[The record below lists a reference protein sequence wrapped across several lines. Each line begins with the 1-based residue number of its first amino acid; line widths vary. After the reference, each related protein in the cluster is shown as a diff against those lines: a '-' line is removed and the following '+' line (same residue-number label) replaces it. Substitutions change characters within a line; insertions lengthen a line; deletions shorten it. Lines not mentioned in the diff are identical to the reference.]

1 MKTTFPIIDK
11 LNELVVVFSNLKTL
25 KELAVEFEKNV
36 DELFDMTNWGIYL
49 FDFEEKRFR
58 ILCAEGFTAGKLKE
72 IEQEA
77 MSGFPGIVFRTAK
90 MIYFPDMDQVDVSV
104 PPTFQYDFKV
114 RSRIYIPLMNNSE
127 CVGTF
132 GAISTHVN
140 FLSEEDIAVLTFI
153 CNLTGMAYGNLLN
166 RHNLSLASTQIE
178 NREEKLKI
186 NQERTHKIQE
196 NELRSVYSYLSTLI
210 RNLNVGILVENE
222 DRKIVL
228 MNQEFCNFFHIPV
241 LPENLYGQ
249 DCCDYAEQMKHL
261 FTEPE
266 EFVSRITRLLG
277 EKQPAFDEKLRMTD
291 GRFFSR
297 DYIPIFAN
305 DEFQG
310 NLWQYR
316 DITKQKEEEI
326 QLSEARKLAEQANQ
340 AKSIFL
346 ANMSHEIRTPMN
358 AIYGIIRLL
367 DDYEQNESQQRLI
380 KGLTTSA
387 ENLLTIINDILDFSK
402 IEAGLLVIDPTT
414 FNLKEQ
420 FLKIMHS
427 LEFKANEKFIDL
439 LLNYD
444 EKISPYQFSDSTRL
458 KQVFTNLVNNAIKFT
473 EKGRVEMGCQ
483 LEQEDEEYNTI
494 RFWVKDT
501 GIGIDEKNLIRIFD
515 SFQQEEAGTYRKSG
529 GTGLGL
535 SISRQI
541 VDKLGGK
548 IEVFSRKDEGSTFS
562 FRLKLKKGDEREYL
576 KTNAEFII
584 DPQKLAGKEILLVE
598 DVPIN
603 QFVIRS
609 IVEKWNIKVTTAM
622 NGKDAID
629 LLKRQHF
636 DLILMDKQMPVMNG
650 IEATVY
656 IRQQMKLD
664 IPIIALTANIV
675 KEVIDQCYNAGM
687 NDYVSKPFEPYV
699 LHEKIAGLLSIPIDK
714 QFTAQKGSRQTG
726 SAEKLYDLSKLGKML
741 DNDREKIDEMIGQ
754 IRFYIPPYLQELMDY
769 YRSENMKGLAKS
781 AHKFKSSLLLIGSAK
796 VANLIKTIEN
806 YSSNNKNQDE
816 LKILVPRFEKIINEL
831 LEQLEE
837 DFQK

>member
-1 MKTTFPIIDK
+1 MKTTSAIISK
-11 LNELVVVFSNLKTL
+11 LNELIPVFSNLKTL
-25 KELAVEFEKNV
+25 KELAGEFKKNV
-36 DELFDMTNWGIYL
+36 DELFEMTNWGIYL
-49 FDFEEKRFR
+49 FDFEEKQFR
-58 ILCAEGFTAGKLKE
+58 ILHAEGFTAIKLKQ

-77 MSGFPGIVFRTAK
+77 MSGFPGTVFHTAK
-90 MIYFPDMDQVDVSV
+90 MIYFPDMDQVSVSV
-104 PPTFQYDFKV
+104 PPAFQYDFRV
-114 RSRIYIPLMNNSE
+114 RSRIYIPLMNNKE

-132 GAISTHVN
+132 GAISTQVN
-140 FLSEEDIAVLTFI
+140 FFSEEDIAVLTFI

-166 RHNLSLASTQIE
+166 RHNLSLAGTQIQIWE
-178 NREEKLKI
+178 EKKINRERTRKI
-186 NQERTHKIQE
+186 LE
-196 NELRSVYSYLSTLI
+196 NELRSVYSRLATLI
-210 RNLNVGILVENE
+210 RNLHVGIVIENE
-222 DRKIVL
+222 ERKIVL
-228 MNQEFCNFFHIPV
+228 MNQEFCNSFNIPV
-241 LPENLYGQ
+241 PPEHLYGQ
-249 DCCDYAEQMKHL
+249 DCSDSAGQNKHL
-261 FTEPE
+261 FTKPE
-266 EFVSRITRLLG
+266 EFVSRITQLLE
-277 EKQPAFDEKLRMTD
+277 EKQPAFDEELRMTD

-305 DEFQG
+305 DEYLG

-358 AIYGIIRLL
+358 AIYGITRLL
-367 DDYEQNESQQRLI
+367 DNYEQNESQQRLI

-402 IEAGLLVIDPTT
+402 IEAGLLVIAPTT

-427 LEFKANEKFIDL
+427 LEFKANEKCIDL
-439 LLNYD
+439 FLNYD
-444 EKISPYQFSDSTRL
+444 EKIFPYQFSDSTRL
-458 KQVFTNLVNNAIKFT
+458 NQVLTNLVNNAIKFT
-473 EKGRVEMGCQ
+473 EKGSVEMGCQ

-501 GIGIDEKNLIRIFD
+501 GIGIDEENLTRIFD
-515 SFQQEEAGTYRKSG
+515 SFQQEEAGTYRKFG

-541 VDKLGGK
+541 VEKLGGK

-562 FRLKLKKGDEREYL
+562 FRLKLKKGDEKEYL
-576 KTNAEFII
+576 NSNAEFII

-609 IVEKWNIKVTTAM
+609 ILEKWNIKVTTAM

-629 LLKRQHF
+629 LLKRQYF

-650 IEATVY
+650 IEATIQ
-656 IRQQMKLD
+656 IRQQMELD

-675 KEVIDQCYNAGM
+675 KEVIDQCYKAGM

-699 LHEKIAGLLSIPIDK
+699 LYEKIATLLSIPIDK
-714 QFTAQKGSRQTG
+714 QFTAQKDSRQAG
-726 SAEKLYDLSKLGKML
+726 SDEKLYDLSKLGKML

-754 IRFYIPPYLQELMDY
+754 IRLYIPPYLQELMDY

-796 VANLIKTIEN
+796 VANLIKTIED
-806 YSSNNKNQDE
+806 YSSNNKNPDE
-816 LKILVPRFEKIINEL
+816 LKILVPRFEEIINEL
-831 LEQLEE
+831 LEQLEA
-837 DFQK
+837 DFKK